1 MSWKGQVTCCLVK
14 LLHLGQNPFKFVDY
28 NPSEDVEKSK
38 KIIIVHQQLQ
48 RVTKHLLQSN

>member
-1 MSWKGQVTCCLVK
+1 MSWKGQVTCLVK
-14 LLHLGQNPFKFVDY
+14 RLHLGQNPFKFVDY
-28 NPSEDVEKSK
+28 NLSEDVEKSK

>member
-1 MSWKGQVTCCLVK
+1 MSWKGQVTCLVK

-28 NPSEDVEKSK
+28 SPSEDVEKSK